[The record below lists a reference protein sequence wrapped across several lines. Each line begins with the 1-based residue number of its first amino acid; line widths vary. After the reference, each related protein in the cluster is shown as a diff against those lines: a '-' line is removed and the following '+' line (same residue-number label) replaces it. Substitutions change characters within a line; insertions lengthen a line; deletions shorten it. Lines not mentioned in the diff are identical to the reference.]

1 MQRLEDTNPKFLA
14 RFIKHCA
21 SFMDS
26 ILPETDNR
34 IKDKV
39 MTLED
44 YVIHRRENGGVRP
57 CFDLLEYVLNI
68 DMPDEVF
75 EDQVF
80 MRIYWAAID
89 AISWANVGKQVF
101 PR

>member
-1 MQRLEDTNPKFLA
+1 MQRLETAGPRFRA
-14 RFIKHCA
+14 RFIEHCS
-21 SFMDS
+21 SFMNS

-44 YVIHRRENGGVRP
+44 YIIHRRENGAVRP

-68 DMPDEVF
+68 DMPNEVF

-80 MRIYWAAID
+80 MRIYFAAID
-89 AISWANVGKQVF
+89 AISCANVSKQVF
-101 PR
+101 SG